1 MTKLSFKKKTE
12 IIIGNLGLAILFIH
26 GVPLF
31 LFHICLGITDSKIID
46 RLKSNRLKMVNE
58 VGQIDI
64 SVCR

>member
-12 IIIGNLGLAILFIH
+12 IIIGNLGLAILFIQR
-26 GVPLF
+26 VPLF